1 MKHRLFIAAVVFSAL
16 VLGGCDNGQ
25 TALPTTPIPPE
36 VPVTPLTVTPV
47 PVTPVSGAPVSSE
60 PILLEVVGHYNIVQ
74 FKGDF
79 FAIPHGVGVNW
90 EKDKV
95 ASLPGV
101 LVASS
106 QAGVV
111 ALLPKTP

>member
-1 MKHRLFIAAVVFSAL
+1 MKYRLFIAAVIFSTL
-16 VLGGCDNGQ
+16 VLEGCDNGQ
-25 TALPTTPIPPE
+25 TASSTTP
-36 VPVTPLTVTPV
+36 TSSKATVTPV
-47 PVTPVSGAPVSSE
+47 SVTPVSGE

-74 FKGDF
+74 FKGEF

-101 LVASS
+101 LVAGSKD
-106 QAGVV
+106 GVIT
-111 ALLPKTP
+111 LLPKTL